1 MHAAKSSACSPL
13 HQLGQGGSF
22 STAGRGQASQPFGV
36 RQILA
41 ALLVPPWTA
50 GRSVVVLMDQ
60 SFLVALLDRVA
71 VALIPRRAATNYRC
85 VVRSGVPQSIWLG
98 ITAWSRQCYGTAC

>member
-60 SFLVALLDRVA
+60 SFLVALLDGS
-71 VALIPRRAATNYRC
+71 LW
-85 VVRSGVPQSIWLG
+85 RSSPAGQPQITGV
-98 ITAWSRQCYGTAC
+98 